1 MVIDILIYVEW
12 LLFFWCAYRNMKF
25 FYRIKALKENR
36 TQQLLIFEFLRIKSL
51 LELADSLPLSNL
63 LIKLDFINLENE
75 KIEVVN
81 TYKRKCRNELYFLL
95 CFIAI
100 LVTAIVIDM

>member
-1 MVIDILIYVEW
+1 V
-12 LLFFWCAYRNMKF
+12 KF
-25 FYRIKALKENR
+25 FNRIKALRENR
-36 TQQLLIFEFLRIKSL
+36 TQQLLIFEFLKIKSL

-75 KIEVVN
+75 KIEILN
-81 TYKRKCRNELYFLL
+81 IYKRKCRNELYFLL

-100 LVTAIVIDM
+100 LLTAIVIDL